1 LEEITK
7 SNNQRKPEMT
17 QQMDS
22 ESQGADV
29 KTPVASLDKQGKIKT
44 GLKQEL
50 AHYKEQQ
57 KAGKAE
63 KEDEDT
69 AYAGHPEVADG
80 DSVKGDPAGYN
91 SDLSAWNWWNNARI
105 LAGEYFSGGDV
116 ALKLTLMTSQREH
129 VFGISQMP
137 YQYRITTDNIPRI
150 GIRYTSQIWET
161 MKMGSQYRHYES

>member
-1 LEEITK
+1 
-7 SNNQRKPEMT
+7 MT
-17 QQMDS
+17 EQTNS

-50 AHYKEQQ
+50 VHYKEQQ

-63 KEDEDT
+63 KKDEDS
-69 AYAGHPEVADG
+69 AYAGHQEVEDG
-80 DSVKGDPAGYN
+80 DSVKGDPAEYN

-105 LAGEYFSGGDV
+105 LTGESFLGSDV
-116 ALKLTLMTSQREH
+116 APKLTLITFQREL

-137 YQYRITTDNIPRI
+137 FQYRITTDNIPRI
-150 GIRYTSQIWET
+150 GIRYISQIWGT
-161 MKMGSQYRHYES
+161 MKMDSQSRHYGS